1 LKIRIGIIFGGC
13 SGEHDVSL
21 MSASSILQHLSP
33 EKYEITPIGIT
44 RQGKWYSG
52 SDVLEK
58 VKARRTDGL
67 TPVCMLPEPGN
78 HTLYKIEDQ
87 HHFSPLVELD
97 VIFPVLHGTLGED
110 GTIQGLLEMNGV
122 AYVGAGVLGS
132 ALGMDKAVFK
142 DIMRAYD
149 IPVAKYM
156 IATRKQIEND
166 VDALIAQAE
175 SFAPYPLF
183 TKPANLGSSVGIS
196 RCGNR
201 SDLYEG
207 MRNAIRYDRKILI
220 EQGIDARELEVAV
233 LGNDQPIA
241 SIPAEIS
248 PRDSFYSYNAKY
260 MDGSTAVYIPADI
273 NAQKSSE
280 AQDIAIRVFKAIDCC
295 GLGRVDFLMDR
306 HTGALYVSEINTL
319 PGFTHISVFP
329 KVWEQAGI
337 TYSQL
342 IDRLIELAF
351 ETKAEKDKI
360 IHEYDG

>member
-1 LKIRIGIIFGGC
+1 LKIRIGVIFGGC

-21 MSASSILQHLSP
+21 MSASSILAHLSS

-52 SDVLEK
+52 DGVLEK
-58 VKARRTDGL
+58 LKARSVDGL
-67 TPVCMLPEPGN
+67 TPVCLLPEPGN
-78 HTLYKIEDQ
+78 HTLYKIEND
-87 HHFSPLVELD
+87 HHFSALAELD

-110 GTIQGLLEMNGV
+110 GTIQGLLEMNGL

-156 IATRKQIEND
+156 IATRKQIEGDFN
-166 VDALIAQAE
+166 AIIAQAE

-196 RCGNR
+196 RCANR

-207 MRNAIRYDRKILI
+207 MMNAMRYDRKILI

-233 LGNDQPIA
+233 LGNDQPVA
-241 SIPAEIS
+241 SSPAEIS
-248 PRDSFYSYNAKY
+248 PKDNFYSYNAKY
-260 MDGSTAVYIPADI
+260 LDGSTAVYIPADI
-273 NAQKSSE
+273 DEQKAKE
-280 AQDIAIRVFKAIDCC
+280 AQEIAVRVFKAIDCS

-306 HTGALYVSEINTL
+306 HTGELYVSEINTI
-319 PGFTHISVFP
+319 PGFTHISVYP
-329 KVWEQAGI
+329 KVWEQSGI
-337 TYSQL
+337 TYPQL
-342 IDRLIELAF
+342 IDRLIELAL
-351 ETKAEKDKI
+351 EMKAEKDLI

>member
-1 LKIRIGIIFGGC
+1 MKIRIGVIFGGC

-21 MSASSILQHLSP
+21 MSASSILQHLSS

-44 RQGKWYSG
+44 REGKWYSG
-52 SDVLEK
+52 DDVLGK
-58 VKARRTDGL
+58 LKARRSDGL

-78 HTLYKIEDQ
+78 HTLYKIENEL
-87 HHFSPLVELD
+87 HFSPLAELD
-97 VIFPVLHGTLGED
+97 ILFPVLHGTLGED
-110 GTIQGLLEMNGV
+110 GTIQGLLEMNGI

-156 IATRKQIEND
+156 IATRKQIENNLEA
-166 VDALIAQAE
+166 VITQAE
-175 SFAPYPLF
+175 AFAPYPLF

-196 RCGNR
+196 RCANR
-201 SDLYEG
+201 SDLLEG
-207 MRNAIRYDRKILI
+207 IQNAIRYDRKILI
-220 EQGIDARELEVAV
+220 EEGINARELEVAV
-233 LGNDQPIA
+233 LGNDEPIA
-241 SIPAEIS
+241 SVPAEIS

-260 MDGSTAVYIPADI
+260 VDGSTAVYIPADI
-273 NAQKSSE
+273 DAQKTRE

-306 HTGALYVSEINTL
+306 HSGALYVSEINTL
-319 PGFTHISVFP
+319 PGFTHISVYP
-329 KVWEQAGI
+329 KVWEQTNI
-337 TYSQL
+337 SYPQL

-351 ETKAEKDKI
+351 EIKAEKDKI

>member
-1 LKIRIGIIFGGC
+1 LKIRIGVIFGGC

-21 MSASSILQHLSP
+21 MSASSILQHLSS

-44 RQGKWYSG
+44 REGKWYSG
-52 SDVLEK
+52 DDVLGK
-58 VKARRTDGL
+58 LKARRSDGL

-78 HTLYKIEDQ
+78 HTLYKIENEL
-87 HHFSPLVELD
+87 HFSPLAELD
-97 VIFPVLHGTLGED
+97 ILFPVLHGTLGED
-110 GTIQGLLEMNGV
+110 GTIQGLLEMNGI

-156 IATRKQIEND
+156 IATRKQIENNLEA
-166 VDALIAQAE
+166 VITQAE
-175 SFAPYPLF
+175 AFAPYPLF

-196 RCGNR
+196 RCANR
-201 SDLYEG
+201 SDLLEG
-207 MRNAIRYDRKILI
+207 IQNAIRYDRKILI
-220 EQGIDARELEVAV
+220 EEGINARELEVAV
-233 LGNDQPIA
+233 LGNDEPIA
-241 SIPAEIS
+241 SVPAEIS

-260 MDGSTAVYIPADI
+260 VDGSTAVYIPADI
-273 NAQKSSE
+273 DAQKTRE

-306 HTGALYVSEINTL
+306 HSGALYVSEINTL
-319 PGFTHISVFP
+319 PGFTHISVYP
-329 KVWEQAGI
+329 KVWEQTNI
-337 TYSQL
+337 SYPQL

-351 ETKAEKDKI
+351 EIKAEKDKI